1 MSDLYSPCR
10 VLVVDD
16 APVVREALRWVIED
30 TPDMEVVGEA
40 AEGLEAIV
48 RTEILKPDVV
58 VLDIH
63 LPGLD
68 GYGVAREIK
77 SMPKPPGVVF
87 LTVDTDFEA
96 QRRGVEAGGD
106 AFVLKAQGWD
116 VLLAKIRSVLAAR
129 TNQK

>member
-1 MSDLYSPCR
+1 
-10 VLVVDD
+10 
-16 APVVREALRWVIED
+16 VREALRWVIED
-30 TPDMEVVGEA
+30 TPDMVVVGEA

-68 GYGVAREIK
+68 GYRVAREIK

-87 LTVDTDFEA
+87 LTVDTDLEA

-116 VLLAKIRSVLAAR
+116 VLLAKIRSVIAAR
-129 TNQK
+129 ANQT